1 MYVKSLANIF
11 LNTSHSMSISLIPY
25 LFIFIY
31 NILYY
36 NLSFYLFIPFIVFV
50 NGIIYHSIFQDKKY
64 FFYYDT
70 IINMILISYCIY
82 TTYKLNYI
90 DIINYYI
97 VLLYIIIMFTVS
109 IKVKSQFIHIVCVQ
123 LLLLELYISLC
134 KVNLIP

>member
-1 MYVKSLANIF
+1 
-11 LNTSHSMSISLIPY
+11 
-25 LFIFIY
+25 
-31 NILYY
+31 
-36 NLSFYLFIPFIVFV
+36 
-50 NGIIYHSIFQDKKY
+50 
-64 FFYYDT
+64 
-70 IINMILISYCIY
+70 MILISYCIY